1 MTFLR
6 EMFSARSGMVSSK
19 RVMGVLAWLVILFV
33 YVYCAVT
40 GSATPEL
47 AEWIII
53 TASSLLGVDSV
64 VSIFKKDNAI
74 NTKIRERNGDRPEDN

>member
-47 AEWIII
+47 A
-53 TASSLLGVDSV
+53 
-64 VSIFKKDNAI
+64 
-74 NTKIRERNGDRPEDN
+74 